1 MTRPGWLQD
10 MRTGLSQEGQ
20 PFTVP
25 LLRLAQFLR
34 QAGLLPKLISRLITQ
49 MHRVSGPTGRMR
61 RRGWR
66 FRKPPWSARC
76 MKPCRQRVAL
86 YVGRQAPRALLAC

>member
-1 MTRPGWLQD
+1 

-34 QAGLLPKLISRLITQ
+34 QAGLLPKLLSRLITQ
-49 MHRVSGPTGRMR
+49 MHRVGNLRTLPFAKSSGFTN
-61 RRGWR
+61 W
-66 FRKPPWSARC
+66 
-76 MKPCRQRVAL
+76 V
-86 YVGRQAPRALLAC
+86 